1 MASPYLGVHDQ
12 SEGLASSGDIPTGMI
27 SGTAFFSQHLLW
39 LASDIIP
46 QVQTLEYESQG
57 HGCFSTGG
65 QHSGTVPCHLMLP
78 H

>member
-1 MASPYLGVHDQ
+1 MASAYLGVHDQ

-57 HGCFSTGG
+57 HG
-65 QHSGTVPCHLMLP
+65 TVPLCCPPVLKQAQY
-78 H
+78 